1 MQVIVVDDH
10 SLFRAGLKALF
21 DSQPDFEVVGEA
33 GTLKDA
39 IALVKSQQPDLVL
52 MDVGLPD
59 GSGVDLIPDILQGNQ
74 NTNIVLLTIHA
85 SEELA
90 FAAIRH
96 GAKGFL
102 QKDIPMEALLT
113 ALRRLEYGE
122 LAISRSMLSQMVD
135 ELTPLAVNKKINEPA
150 TEITLTGREIEV
162 LEELGSGYYN
172 NEIAEHLTIS
182 ENTVRVHVHR
192 ILKKLGLH
200 NRREASAY
208 ARRNGLIKKMGNL

>member
-1 MQVIVVDDH
+1 MRVIVVDDH

-33 GTLKDA
+33 GTVKDA
-39 IALVKSQQPDLVL
+39 VALVRSQQPDLVL
-52 MDVGLPD
+52 MDIGLPD
-59 GSGVDLIPDILQGNQ
+59 GSGIDVIPDMLDETKKI
-74 NTNIVLLTIHA
+74 NIVLLTVHA

-90 FAAIRH
+90 FTAIRH

-113 ALRRLEYGE
+113 ALRRLECGE

-135 ELTPLAVNKKINEPA
+135 ELSPLAFHKKNSGSSEV
-150 TEITLTGREIEV
+150 TLTGREIEV

-172 NEIAEHLTIS
+172 NEIAEHLSIS

-192 ILKKLGLH
+192 ILKKLDLH

-208 ARRNGLIKKMGNL
+208 ARRNGLVKKMGDL

>member
-1 MQVIVVDDH
+1 MRVIVVDDH

-33 GTLKDA
+33 GTIKDA
-39 IALVKSQQPDLVL
+39 VALVRSQQPDLVL
-52 MDVGLPD
+52 MDIGLPD
-59 GSGVDLIPDILQGNQ
+59 GSGIDVIPDMLDETKKI
-74 NTNIVLLTIHA
+74 NIVLLTVHA

-90 FAAIRH
+90 FTAIRH

-113 ALRRLEYGE
+113 ALRRLECGE

-135 ELTPLAVNKKINEPA
+135 ELSPLAFHKKNSGSSEV
-150 TEITLTGREIEV
+150 TLTGREIEV

-172 NEIAEHLTIS
+172 NEIAEHLSIS

-192 ILKKLGLH
+192 ILKKLDLH

-208 ARRNGLIKKMGNL
+208 ARRNGLVKKMGDL

>member
-1 MQVIVVDDH
+1 MRVIIVDDH
-10 SLFRAGLKALF
+10 SLFRAGLIALF
-21 DSQPDFEVVGEA
+21 SSQPDFEVVGEA

-39 IALVKSQQPDLVL
+39 VALVKSKQPDLVL

-59 GSGVDLIPDILQGNQ
+59 GSGVDVIPDIMQGDR

-85 SEELA
+85 SQELA

-113 ALRRLEYGE
+113 ALRRLEFGE

-135 ELTPLAVNKKINEPA
+135 ELSPLAVNKKSNGSSA
-150 TEITLTGREIEV
+150 DITLTGREVEV

-172 NEIAEHLTIS
+172 NEIAEHLSIS

-208 ARRNGLIKKMGNL
+208 ARRNGLVKKMGEM